1 MSDARHERLRNM
13 VRDTLPALGAVGVV
27 AVDADLPNE
36 PPIASRR
43 RRRLQG
49 DQERQVRYLSLV
61 EDDHGVLEWQVDAG
75 PAVRPAVRRA
85 GRRTGPVIEQIKLE
99 PVSGSDIAQFL
110 AGLDTTFN
118 PLTGLYR
125 WNGRAY
131 APCAAPAAKGRVLL
145 IVHGTFSKCDAL
157 LDQLRSHPEGRAF
170 LKQALAHYDEVLAF
184 QHPTLSVSPMLNAFD
199 LARVFRDTK
208 AEVDIVC
215 HSRGGLVVRWWLE
228 ALNANA
234 ALKARAVFVGAPLQ
248 GTSLASPAKLRAAL
262 KLLTNVAATLGTAGK
277 AASLVMP
284 MFGVVTGL
292 ASLMGATTRIIGGTP
307 VVDAALAMV
316 PGLAAQARYGAEGA
330 QFLSGNFEL
339 ERLSGA
345 TANIPASYSFVK
357 SSFVPRDP
365 GWKFWEYF
373 TDTRSRLGPGIAKLG
388 ADVVFQAAHD
398 LVVDTDSMTRLA
410 PAHQAPA
417 AANVLDFGEN
427 AAVHHLNYFSEPRL
441 GAFLAARF
449 GMR

>member
-1 MSDARHERLRNM
+1 MARS
-13 VRDTLPALGAVGVV
+13 
-27 AVDADLPNE
+27 
-36 PPIASRR
+36 I
-43 RRRLQG
+43 Q
-49 DQERQVRYLSLV
+49 RQC
-61 EDDHGVLEWQVDAG
+61 G
-75 PAVRPAVRRA
+75 
-85 GRRTGPVIEQIKLE
+85 
-99 PVSGSDIAQFL
+99 
-110 AGLDTTFN
+110 
-118 PLTGLYR
+118 
-125 WNGRAY
+125 
-131 APCAAPAAKGRVLL
+131 
-145 IVHGTFSKCDAL
+145 
-157 LDQLRSHPEGRAF
+157 
-170 LKQALAHYDEVLAF
+170 
-184 QHPTLSVSPMLNAFD
+184 
-199 LARVFRDTK
+199 
-208 AEVDIVC
+208 
-215 HSRGGLVVRWWLE
+215 
-228 ALNANA
+228 

-262 KLLTNVAATLGTAGK
+262 KLLTNVAATLGTAGT

-292 ASLMGATTRIIGGTP
+292 VSLMGATTRIIGGTP

-316 PGLAAQARYGAEGA
+316 PGLAAQSRYGSEGA
-330 QFLSGNFEL
+330 QFLYGNFEL

-345 TANIPASYSFVK
+345 TANIPATYSFVK
-357 SSFVPRDP
+357 SSFVPHDP

-373 TDTRSRLGPGIAKLG
+373 TDTRARLGMGKLG
-388 ADVVFQAAHD
+388 ADIVFQATHD